1 MYFHPT
7 SKVAVPAKNRSIVI
21 KTTVDRSPRISRTQ
35 SIGVTEMLNSP
46 NFNGNLSGVVYTY
59 RERARRHISSSDR
72 SDSIDLPDN
81 YDLSLTTFCYG
92 KHRYLKNSLERI
104 TFHCLSGFGKSG
116 RCGRFLVLPFHI
128 NRDSHR
134 LAHCVFYTTLCYLL
148 LLLNIYNLLT
158 DSVLWI
164 TVRESMP
171 SESLTV

>member
-21 KTTVDRSPRISRTQ
+21 KTTVDRSPRVSRTQ

-116 RCGRFLVLPFHI
+116 RCGRFLVLPSTSI
-128 NRDSHR
+128 E
-134 LAHCVFYTTLCYLL
+134 
-148 LLLNIYNLLT
+148 ILT
-158 DSVLWI
+158 V
-164 TVRESMP
+164 
-171 SESLTV
+171 SLTVSFTLLSATCCFCLISTTSSPIPFYGSLFVRVCHPSL